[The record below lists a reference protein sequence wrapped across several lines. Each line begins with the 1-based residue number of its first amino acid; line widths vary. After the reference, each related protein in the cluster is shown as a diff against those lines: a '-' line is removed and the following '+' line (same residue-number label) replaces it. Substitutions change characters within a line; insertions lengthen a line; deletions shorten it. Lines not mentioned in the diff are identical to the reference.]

1 MPCIRRSTGR
11 NGILALAVAALMAA
25 GGCQSASYLR
35 QRGVEAFEVGKYE
48 RAAKLFTAAAD
59 KDPSNWYTHY
69 YLGMA
74 HLNLNRPL
82 EAQLELE
89 MAEGVRPDNSV
100 MPQILDGLAES
111 IYQQGDPAA
120 LYALLARA
128 CNHWGTT
135 YDFLRQAK
143 YLAKI
148 GDADSAKIALHK
160 ATFFAPGDDVTPYLA
175 TADFYESIGDGS
187 NAVTALRRA
196 LSIEPDSTKI
206 KSRLRDHGVV
216 PGPTIVLPPEPR

>member
-1 MPCIRRSTGR
+1 MHSRSRSARWTSISALTM
-11 NGILALAVAALMAA
+11 ILIVTA

-35 QRGVEAFEVGKYE
+35 QRGVEAYEVGEYE
-48 RAAKLFTAAAD
+48 RAGKLLASAAD

-69 YLGMA
+69 YLGMV

-100 MPQILDGLAES
+100 MPQILDALAES
-111 IYQQGDPAA
+111 IYLQDESAA
-120 LYALLARA
+120 LHVLLARA
-128 CNHWGTT
+128 CADWGTT
-135 YDFLRQAK
+135 HDFLRQAK
-143 YLAKI
+143 YLALI
-148 GDADSAKIALHK
+148 GDADSAKIALRK
-160 ATFFAPGDDVTPYLA
+160 ATHFAPDDDVTPYLA
-175 TADFYESIGDGS
+175 TADFYESLGDGT

-206 KSRLRDHGVV
+206 KNRLRAHGVI
-216 PGPTIVLPPEPR
+216 PGPTVELPPMVE